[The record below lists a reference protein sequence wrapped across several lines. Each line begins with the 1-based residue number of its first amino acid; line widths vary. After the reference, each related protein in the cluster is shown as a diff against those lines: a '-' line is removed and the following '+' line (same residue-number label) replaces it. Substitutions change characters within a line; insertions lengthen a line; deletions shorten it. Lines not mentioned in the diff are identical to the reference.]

1 MSTFTAYDPTQHN
14 DQQITDAVITDGL
27 TLSAPIQYRYG
38 EVRHFLD
45 FVQNEDGSFVFDD
58 NGLPVMNESRSSS
71 ISFYDGSLSAL
82 NIGAGLLLSTGTATP
97 AEENTSSSAGEPF
110 DTTFGNEA
118 PHEALQNALE
128 KAFETRELTDTTSL
142 TFTFNITDPSIK
154 GIQFDA
160 VFGSEEYPEFADSDY
175 VDIGGIFVN
184 GQNYGLFNG
193 DPQQPLSILGDNI
206 EAGNFIDNTEGVYP
220 IEYDGFSPLLRI
232 TAPVQQGLNTIEIAI
247 ADTGDDIYD
256 SALFFS
262 NLHSTPY
269 SGSGLATV
277 IQPQP
282 ESTVIEDISGD
293 QVFQLPEGYSGQ
305 LIFDPTKIGNDL
317 IEAQSAFLQAILP
330 IAAAEL
336 AQIDYDPQA
345 QVLSLDTA
353 FGTKTFEGLDQ
364 IKLSDV
370 YAALDTQSGGKTYE
384 AFSLLNAALG
394 AAPDTDTL
402 SLWVDKANNAA
413 NNTDLANQII
423 DYYTGEQGIETSAL
437 AGLLYQN
444 LIHETAPAEA
454 TALLTSLV
462 GEGNVFETQGDL
474 LNFAATHE
482 VNQQAVAATGI
493 IGSIQLL
500 NPDFFA

>member
-1 MSTFTAYDPTQHN
+1 MATFTAYDSTQHN
-14 DQQITDAVITDGL
+14 DQHIADAVISNGL

-58 NGLPVMNESRSSS
+58 NGLPVMNESGSSS

-82 NIGAGLLLSTGTATP
+82 NIGAGLLISTGTATP
-97 AEENTSSSAGEPF
+97 AEENTSSSSGASF

-128 KAFETRELTDTTSL
+128 EAFETRELTDTTSL

-232 TAPVQQGLNTIEIAI
+232 TAPVQQGLNTVEIAI
-247 ADTGDDIYD
+247 ADTGDQIYD

-293 QVFQLPEGYSGQ
+293 QVFQLPEGYSGT
-305 LIFDPTKIGNDL
+305 LVFDAATVGNDL
-317 IEAQSAFLQAILP
+317 IEAQNAFLKALMPLSSQAL
-330 IAAAEL
+330 
-336 AQIDYDPQA
+336 IDYSFDGDIL
-345 QVLSLDTA
+345 VLDTPL
-353 FGTKTFEGLDQ
+353 GTKTFDGVDQVQLDD
-364 IKLSDV
+364 L
-370 YAALDTQSGGKTYE
+370 YAALDTQAGGQTFNVY
-384 AFSLLNAALG
+384 AMLNAGLG
-394 AAPDTDTL
+394 ASPDTDTL
-402 SLWVDKANNAA
+402 SFWVAQANQSESAQALGNQMVDFYTGGQGI
-413 NNTDLANQII
+413 NTDQLVA
-423 DYYTGEQGIETSAL
+423 
-437 AGLLYQN
+437 LLYQN
-444 LIHETAPAEA
+444 LTQQQA
-454 TALLTSLV
+454 TDEIIQQFSSQV
-462 GEGNVFETQGDL
+462 GQGQSFETQGDL
-474 LNFAATHE
+474 LLYAANLGE
-482 VNQQAVAATGI
+482 NLQQLNAAGF
-493 IGSIQLL
+493 IGSLQLL
-500 NPDFFA
+500 NLDEFA